1 MTLFSLG
8 KIFSSKMPAPLT
20 PVTPTHIY
28 SITLVYSGAT
38 RVKLQYNTDI
48 CQMNEK
54 SVYTINRS
62 QVLVNGKPAS
72 NALAGDLAA
81 RCGSVIYP
89 LQVQVGD
96 SGDILLAW
104 NYTEIRQR
112 WQAQETQLLQYF
124 TGEDAIEYIAATADT
139 MNDPDRF
146 LQSIRQD
153 LFLRTYFHLLRGSKR
168 VAYTLRP
175 FAPPLLFDITQQRL
189 AGGDIHQHGQCD
201 NGSLEIKASFMKGQ
215 AFLRLIEGRWNQGEQ
230 EVALRAFCLTEEDA
244 PLKTEQHG

>member
-1 MTLFSLG
+1 
-8 KIFSSKMPAPLT
+8 MPAPLT

-38 RVKLQYNTDI
+38 RIKLQYNADI
-48 CQMNEK
+48 CQMQER

-62 QVLVNGKPAS
+62 NVLVNGKPAS

-96 SGDILLAW
+96 SGDIILVW
-104 NYTEIRQR
+104 NYKEIRQR
-112 WQAQETQLLQYF
+112 WQSAETQLLRYF
-124 TGEDAIEYIAATADT
+124 TGEEAVEYIAATADT
-139 MNDPDRF
+139 INDPDRL

-153 LFLRTYFHLLRGSKR
+153 LFLTTYFHLLHGSRR

-175 FAPPLLFDITQQRL
+175 FAPPVLFDITQQRGP
-189 AGGDIHQHGQCD
+189 GGDIHQHGQCEH
-201 NGSLEIKASFMKGQ
+201 GSLEIKASLMHDR
-215 AFLRLIEGRWNQGEQ
+215 AFLRLIEGRWEHHAQ
-230 EVALRAFCLTEEDA
+230 EVAIRAFCLTEEDE
-244 PLKTEQHG
+244 PIKPEQHG